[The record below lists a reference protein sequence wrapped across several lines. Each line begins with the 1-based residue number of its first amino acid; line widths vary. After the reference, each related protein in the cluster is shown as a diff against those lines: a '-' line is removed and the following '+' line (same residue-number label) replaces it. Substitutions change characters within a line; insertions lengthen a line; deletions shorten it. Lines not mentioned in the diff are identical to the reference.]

1 MPPTSPDRL
10 QATTESLRQAEQ
22 RLARYDGMKEELA
35 QVEATVTSPDRTVT
49 IVAGPNGAIKD
60 VRLTDAALQQHNAQ
74 KLSRTVM
81 STIQQASAEAAR
93 KMAAVVQQYAGDK
106 MDIAGRVAALQQ
118 EVLEPESDEGFQLQR
133 DAPSDPDEMHVLQS
147 SREAATRPPA
157 FPPQRPRRPQ
167 GGPDD
172 DEPFSIYGN
181 RG

>member
-10 QATTESLRQAEQ
+10 QAATESLRQAEQ

-49 IVAGPNGAIKD
+49 VVAGPNGTIKD
-60 VRLTDAALQQHNAQ
+60 VRLTDAALQQQNGQ
-74 KLSRTVM
+74 KLSRIVM

-93 KMAAVVQQYAGDK
+93 KMAAVVQEYAGDK
-106 MDIAGRVAALQQ
+106 MDIVGRVAALQQ
-118 EVLEPESDEGFQLQR
+118 EVLEPESNEDFQLHH

-147 SREAATRPPA
+147 SREAARPPA

-167 GGPDD
+167 DGPDD
-172 DEPFSIYGN
+172 DEPFSIYGK